1 MTQRE
6 LFEKIQHGETLDAR
20 ESLYLE
26 QVLESDDGLNVAS
39 LVEGLHDPEPS
50 LAWRS
55 ELNEKLQ
62 TMAPKPTRPKRLVWF
77 GSGLV
82 ATSLAACAIVFGT
95 SFMGSGQKNAPVASN
110 ESMPVATNQSAAPES
125 NDFEEAL
132 IQAHY
137 ADDAEVSAGLHSPRM
152 VADSGYD
159 WSSL

>member
-6 LFEKIQHGETLDAR
+6 LFEKIQSGESLDAR
-20 ESLYLE
+20 ESLFLE
-26 QVLESDDGLNVAS
+26 QVLESDEGLSVSS
-39 LVEGLHDPEPS
+39 LVEGLQDPEPS

-62 TMAPKPTRPKRLVWF
+62 TMAPKPARPKRLVWF

-82 ATSLAACAIVFGT
+82 ATCLAACAILIAP
-95 SFMGSGQKNAPVASN
+95 SWMGAGQEEAPVVNDSMPMATNKSSASESN
-110 ESMPVATNQSAAPES
+110 E
-125 NDFEEAL
+125 FEKAL
-132 IQAHY
+132 IQTHF